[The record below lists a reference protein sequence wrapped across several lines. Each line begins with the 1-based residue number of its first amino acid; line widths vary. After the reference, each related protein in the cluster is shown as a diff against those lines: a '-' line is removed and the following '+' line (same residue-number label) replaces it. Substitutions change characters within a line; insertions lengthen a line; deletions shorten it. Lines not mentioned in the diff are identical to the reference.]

1 MKKRNLQ
8 RIFAA
13 FMATAMVVGV
23 TACDKT
29 DDNKDTNPT
38 DAPVNTGTETTPEPT
53 KPDNGGSGTVD
64 TTPEP
69 TPTEVVVPADLQNLG
84 GMEIIIRDW
93 WSPED
98 PGEPKTEYEEAQRAY
113 QKEMMDKYNFTIR
126 SMAISDWGS
135 APNDFVEYATNG
147 GDDKNYVF
155 VLRNDPAV
163 VSAMASGLMYDLS
176 KMPDVLDFSSE
187 KFAQNRT
194 HELYSYGSS
203 IYCCFAGPSE
213 PRDGIFFNK
222 SVLKEAGINP
232 DDIYDMQKNNTWTW
246 EEFEKLLAKVQRD
259 TDGDGQDDVFG
270 LCCNNSVCVNAAV
283 ISNGGKYVGKDAS
296 GKFTYNLEDPETTE
310 ALNWI
315 VDIFTKYNQHD
326 IEGAAWNYYMDEF
339 KSGVVGFMED
349 QEYQPT
355 ASGQFYETN
364 FEMGFVM
371 FPKGPK
377 ASTLLNR
384 WDNNPHCI
392 PACYGDERARKIAFA
407 WNLYTNPVPGYEDYN
422 GYVETAK
429 NSNFDE
435 RAMDETVPMM
445 SDPAHGL
452 NTYYSVI
459 PDLNAGPEFV
469 WSVGPNAD
477 IAALQEQVRDTWKAY
492 IDAANK

>member
-1 MKKRNLQ
+1 
-8 RIFAA
+8 
-13 FMATAMVVGV
+13 
-23 TACDKT
+23 
-29 DDNKDTNPT
+29 
-38 DAPVNTGTETTPEPT
+38 
-53 KPDNGGSGTVD
+53 
-64 TTPEP
+64 
-69 TPTEVVVPADLQNLG
+69 
-84 GMEIIIRDW
+84 
-93 WSPED
+93 
-98 PGEPKTEYEEAQRAY
+98 
-113 QKEMMDKYNFTIR
+113 
-126 SMAISDWGS
+126 MAISDWGS

-187 KFAQNRT
+187 KFAQNKT

-232 DDIYDMQKNNTWTW
+232 DDIYDMQKNGTWTW

-326 IEGAAWNYYMDEF
+326 IEGAAWDYYMTEF

-355 ASGQFYETN
+355 GSGQFHETN

-445 SDPAHGL
+445 SEPEHGI